1 MGRVSPVEGLAPLN
15 RAGKEVMRKVLMEL
29 AMLTAKGQV
38 TVPKAVRDALG
49 LKRGD
54 VLSWEL
60 DDQSVRLRG
69 VAPVDLD
76 Y

>member
-1 MGRVSPVEGLAPLN
+1 
-15 RAGKEVMRKVLMEL
+15 MEL
-29 AMLTAKGQV
+29 ATLTAKGQV

-60 DDQSVRLRG
+60 DDQSVRLR
-69 VAPVDLD
+69 VVSPVDLD
-76 Y
+76 HLRGVEASLSEWASKADEAAFAGL

>member
-1 MGRVSPVEGLAPLN
+1 
-15 RAGKEVMRKVLMEL
+15 MEL
-29 AMLTAKGQV
+29 ATLTAKGQV
-38 TVPKAVRDALG
+38 TIPKAVRVALA

-60 DDQSVRLRG
+60 DGQSVRLRV

-76 Y
+76 YLRGVEAGLSEWASDADEAAFAGL

>member
-1 MGRVSPVEGLAPLN
+1 MHFST
-15 RAGKEVMRKVLMEL
+15 
-29 AMLTAKGQV
+29 LTAKGQV

-60 DDQSVRLRG
+60 DDQSVRLR
-69 VAPVDLD
+69 VVSPVDLD
-76 Y
+76 YLRGVESGLSEWASDADEVAFAGL

>member
-1 MGRVSPVEGLAPLN
+1 
-15 RAGKEVMRKVLMEL
+15 MEL
-29 AMLTAKGQV
+29 ATLTAKGQV
-38 TVPKAVRDALG
+38 TIPKAVRVALA

-60 DDQSVRLRG
+60 DGQSVRLRV

-76 Y
+76 YLRGVEASLSEWASDADEAAFSGL

>member
-1 MGRVSPVEGLAPLN
+1 
-15 RAGKEVMRKVLMEL
+15 MEL
-29 AMLTAKGQV
+29 ATLTAKGQV

-60 DDQSVRLRG
+60 DDQSVRLR
-69 VAPVDLD
+69 VVSPVDLD
-76 Y
+76 YLCGVESGLSEWASEADEVAFAGL

>member
-1 MGRVSPVEGLAPLN
+1 
-15 RAGKEVMRKVLMEL
+15 MEL
-29 AMLTAKGQV
+29 ATLTAKGQV
-38 TVPKAVRDALG
+38 TIPKAVRDALA

-60 DDQSVRLRG
+60 DGQSVRLRV

-76 Y
+76 FLRGVEASLSEWASDADEAAFSGL

>member
-1 MGRVSPVEGLAPLN
+1 
-15 RAGKEVMRKVLMEL
+15 MEL
-29 AMLTAKGQV
+29 ATLTAKGQV

-60 DDQSVRLRG
+60 DEQSVRLRV
-69 VAPVDLD
+69 VAPIDLD
-76 Y
+76 YLRGVQASLSEWASEADEAAFAGL

>member
-1 MGRVSPVEGLAPLN
+1 
-15 RAGKEVMRKVLMEL
+15 MEL
-29 AMLTAKGQV
+29 ATLTAKGQV

-60 DDQSVRLRG
+60 DDQSVRLR
-69 VAPVDLD
+69 VVTPIDLD
-76 Y
+76 YLRGVEASLSECASEADEAAFAGL

>member
-1 MGRVSPVEGLAPLN
+1 
-15 RAGKEVMRKVLMEL
+15 MEL
-29 AMLTAKGQV
+29 ATLTAKGQV
-38 TVPKAVRDALG
+38 TIPKAVRDALA

-60 DDQSVRLRG
+60 DGQSVRLRV

-76 Y
+76 YLRGVEASLSEWASDADEAAFSGL

>member
-1 MGRVSPVEGLAPLN
+1 
-15 RAGKEVMRKVLMEL
+15 MEL
-29 AMLTAKGQV
+29 ATLTAKGQV

-60 DDQSVRLRG
+60 DDQSVRLR
-69 VAPVDLD
+69 VVSPVDLD
-76 Y
+76 YLRGVECGLSEWASEADEVAFAGL